1 MLSTELEHSIQTQIM
16 LEFGQRT
23 DMKIW
28 RQNTGVAKTL
38 DGNRFIRFGVVG
50 CADIS
55 GIIKGG
61 IRLEIEVKKRTGKQ
75 REAQKAFQRM
85 IESMGGIYIVARSVD
100 DVYKVLKTW
109 GFDKP
114 TANKC

>member
-1 MLSTELEHSIQTQIM
+1 MLSTELEHPIQTQIM
-16 LEFGQRT
+16 LEFGSRT

-28 RQNTGVAKTL
+28 RQNTGAAKTL
-38 DGNRFIRFGVVG
+38 DGKRFIRFGVVG

-61 IRLEIEVKKRTGKQ
+61 IRLEIEVKKRTGQQ
-75 REAQKAFQRM
+75 RKEQKAFQRM

-100 DVYKVLKTW
+100 DVYNGLR
-109 GFDKP
+109 GFIQPNCK
-114 TANKC
+114 KE

>member
-1 MLSTELEHSIQTQIM
+1 MLSTELEHPIQTQIM
-16 LEFGQRT
+16 LEFGSRT

-38 DGNRFIRFGVVG
+38 DGQRFIRFGVVG

-75 REAQKAFQRM
+75 RKQQKAFQAM
-85 IESMGGIYIVARSVD
+85 ITAMGGIYIVARSVD
-100 DVYKVLKTW
+100 DVYNGLKDYID
-109 GFDKP
+109 F
-114 TANKC
+114 